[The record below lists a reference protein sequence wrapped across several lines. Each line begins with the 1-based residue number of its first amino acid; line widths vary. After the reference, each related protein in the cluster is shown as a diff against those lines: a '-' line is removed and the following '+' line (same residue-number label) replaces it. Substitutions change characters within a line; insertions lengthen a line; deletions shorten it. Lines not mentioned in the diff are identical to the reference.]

1 MKHSYSTMLENV
13 EITFSYTAGYADTR
27 DEPGAGP
34 EVDVFA
40 VWLLTDDLMR
50 VVDILPTI
58 DKHPGAFEAL
68 FGKYIMERLAQEGAD
83 NLADERAA
91 AAEHRAEMRR
101 DAE

>member
-1 MKHSYSTMLENV
+1 MKHSYSTMWENV
-13 EITFSYTAGYADTR
+13 EITFSYAAGYADTR

-40 VWLLTDDLMR
+40 VWLLNDDLMR
-50 VVDILPTI
+50 VVDILPLL
-58 DKHPGAFEAL
+58 KPGMLEAL

-83 NLADERAA
+83 NLADENAA
-91 AAEHRAEMRR
+91 AAEYRAEMRR

>member
-1 MKHSYSTMLENV
+1 MLENV
-13 EITFSYTAGYADTR
+13 EIAFSYAAGYANTR

-40 VWLLTDDLMR
+40 VWLLNEDFKR

-58 DKHPGAFEAL
+58 NKTPGAFEAL

-83 NLADERAA
+83 NLSDERAE
-91 AAEHRAEMRR
+91 AAEYRNEMRR

>member
-1 MKHSYSTMLENV
+1 MKHTYSTMLENV
-13 EITFSYTAGYADTR
+13 EITFSYTAGYAASH

-58 DKHPGAFEAL
+58 DKAPGAFEAL
-68 FGKYIMERLAQEGAD
+68 FGKYIMERLVEHAAD
-83 NLADERAA
+83 CIADEQAA
-91 AAEHRAEMRR
+91 AAEYRAEMK
-101 DAE
+101 DE